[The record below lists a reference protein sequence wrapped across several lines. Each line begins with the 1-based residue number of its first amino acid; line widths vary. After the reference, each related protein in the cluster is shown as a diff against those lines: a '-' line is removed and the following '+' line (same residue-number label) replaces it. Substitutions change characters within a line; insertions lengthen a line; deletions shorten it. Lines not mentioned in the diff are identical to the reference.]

1 MSSYIGIDLGTTF
14 SAVAF
19 IDDAGRPSIIHND
32 DGVNVTP
39 SVVEV
44 AGEEQFSVGE
54 SARKGL
60 GLNPNC
66 KGLFKR
72 DMNNPTAEYQINGQ
86 TFTPHMLSAIVLK
99 KLAQTAT
106 TTIGDIGSA
115 VVTIPANFANE
126 GRDATL
132 RAAKEAGLNVEHI
145 VNEPTAAALYYAYKS
160 GEELS
165 GTYAVYD
172 LGGGTF
178 DISIINVEGKNV
190 EVLAANGV
198 SRLGGDDFDK
208 ALCNLVKQKFKA
220 QTGEDL
226 DDADFTKNDAE
237 EEKKSLSKR
246 EKIVCRVAKQ
256 MIEITREEFEVAI
269 SSYISQAQMVCEA
282 VTDEVNLR
290 PDQLK
295 GVFLVGGSTRIPAVL
310 ESVRKTF
317 NQEPVS
323 TANVDEVV
331 ALGAAIYAAYKSDRS
346 GLNAVQKKAV
356 EKIQVD
362 ERTAMCFGTLIFNG
376 ASGGLINDVIIPK
389 NEKVPCTVTRT
400 YTTISDGQESI
411 DITITESRAVETDPT
426 FVKKIKEGNLD
437 LPSGRPAGQEIKVE
451 YSFDANQIMN
461 CSFTDVATDR
471 NTTFAIAHTQSH
483 EVSSNEIDKFMVE

>member
-1 MSSYIGIDLGTTF
+1 MSAYVGIDLGTTF
-14 SAVAF
+14 SAVAY
-19 IDDAGRPSIIHND
+19 IDDAGRPAIVHND
-32 DGVNVTP
+32 DGANVTP
-39 SVVEV
+39 SVVEIT
-44 AGEEQFSVGE
+44 GEGQFCVGE

-60 GLNPNC
+60 FVNPNC
-66 KGLFKR
+66 VGRFKR
-72 DMNNPTAEYQINGQ
+72 DMNNPNALYEVNGENY
-86 TFTPHMLSAIVLK
+86 TPHKLSAIVLK
-99 KLAQTAT
+99 KLAQNAASV
-106 TTIGDIGSA
+106 IGDIGNV

-178 DISIINVEGKNV
+178 DISIIHVEGQNV
-190 EVLAANGV
+190 EVLAANGI
-198 SRLGGDDFDK
+198 SRLGGDDLDE
-208 ALCNLVKQKFKA
+208 ALCKLVKEKFKA

-256 MIEITREEFEVAI
+256 MIEVTRDEFEVAI
-269 SSYISQAQMVCEA
+269 SAAISQAQMLCEA
-282 VTDEVNLR
+282 TVGEVNLT

-295 GVFLVGGSTRIPAVL
+295 GVFLVGGSTRIPAVR

-317 NQEPVS
+317 KQEPVS

-346 GLNAVQKKAV
+346 NLNAIQKKAV
-356 EKIQVD
+356 EKIRVD
-362 ERTAMCFGTLIFNG
+362 ERTAMCFGTLVLNG
-376 ASGGLINDVIIPK
+376 QNGDLYNDVIIPK
-389 NEKVPCTVTRT
+389 NEKVPCTVTRSYST
-400 YTTISDGQESI
+400 VSDGQENI
-411 DITITESRAVETDPT
+411 DITITESRAAERDPT
-426 FVKKIKEGNLD
+426 FVKKIKEGNLG
-437 LPSGRPAGQEIKVE
+437 LPGGRPAGQEIKVE

-461 CSFTDVATDR
+461 CAFTDVATGR
-471 NTTFAIAHTQSH
+471 STAFAIAYTQAH
-483 EVSSNEIDKFMVE
+483 DVSSDEIDKFMVQ